1 MRRRISL
8 PLSELKIYGLTN
20 AISKPNTPLYRNPR
34 EAIDDFKDR
43 QFESCLRKIGIA
55 SEALT
60 DILYSHLFKEEEIPS
75 KWEGKLNRIY
85 KEKRD
90 VSRYIVTL
98 LFSVKW
104 LRNTLSHPTLYKPS
118 EEEAYL
124 ALLAFQI
131 ALEKYVIKI
140 LGLKVTY

>member
-1 MRRRISL
+1 MKRISL
-8 PLSELKIYGLTN
+8 PLSALKIYGLTS
-20 AISKPNTPLYRNPR
+20 AVSKPNTPLYKNSR

-43 QFESCLRKIGIA
+43 EFESCLRKIGIA

-60 DILYSHLFKEEEIPS
+60 DMLYSHLFRGEEIRG

-85 KEKRD
+85 REKSD

-104 LRNTLSHPTLYKPS
+104 LRNTLSHPTLYKPT
-118 EEEAYL
+118 EEETYL
-124 ALLAFQI
+124 ALLTFQI
-131 ALEKYVIKI
+131 ALEKYVTEV
-140 LGLKVTY
+140 LGLKVIY